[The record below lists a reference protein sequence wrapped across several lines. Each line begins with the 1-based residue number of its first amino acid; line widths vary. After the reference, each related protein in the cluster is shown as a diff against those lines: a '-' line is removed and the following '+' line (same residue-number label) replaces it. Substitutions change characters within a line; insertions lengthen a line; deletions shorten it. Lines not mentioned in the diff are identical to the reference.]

1 MATDYVCVLGETNV
15 SDDKAF
21 DVYHAGH
28 RVGVAIAVPCKDQ
41 WEFEQGDVLALKRAP
56 VSAVFVIEDV
66 TKRPIP
72 TITLDDI
79 NATHNRMRIKVPL
92 ALILRSGDASS
103 TLIAPGGI
111 KTIEMRG
118 GKDQCFKKWQLI
130 SQVEVLVR
138 IGVGA
143 VVSLE
148 LLTCTILLNSIDLTK
163 CQWNE
168 IPSATLPSVYT
179 LKCGHGSGRRFEISP
194 RCKGVIWRC
203 PSRHFNADFNSG
215 VCKECKFSPLAA
227 EYDFVL
233 CGKGKTFLRCN
244 LDNEFATE
252 LLKSDTPQTGDINRA
267 LVGKLSSWH
276 TVLVRQSYPNIVGD
290 RAMPVHTIIGAQ

>member
-1 MATDYVCVLGETNV
+1 M
-15 SDDKAF
+15 
-21 DVYHAGH
+21 
-28 RVGVAIAVPCKDQ
+28 RVKI
-41 WEFEQGDVLALKRAP
+41 
-56 VSAVFVIEDV
+56 
-66 TKRPIP
+66 
-72 TITLDDI
+72 
-79 NATHNRMRIKVPL
+79 PL

-118 GKDQCFKKWQLI
+118 GEDKCFQQWQLI

-148 LLTCTILLNSIDLTK
+148 LLTCTILLNEIDLTK

-168 IPSATLPSVYT
+168 VPSTTLPSVYT
-179 LKCGHGSGRRFEISP
+179 LKCGQGSGRRFEISP
-194 RCKGVIWRC
+194 RCKGIIWRC
-203 PSRHFNADFNSG
+203 PSRHFNADYNGG
-215 VCKECKFSPLAA
+215 VCKECRFSPITP

-233 CGKGKTFLRCN
+233 FGKGKTFLRCN
-244 LDNEFATE
+244 LDNDFAAE
-252 LLKSDTPQTGDINRA
+252 LLQSDSMQSGNTDLINKT
-267 LVGKLSSWH
+267 LVGMLSVWH